1 MQWTWL
7 TCLQQIAL
15 PQITTTT
22 MSADAA
28 LTEKHGS
35 KKPKP
40 GKPVYHLFVR
50 TPEFEHILG
59 FATMV
64 HCLEWHEHL
73 DVALRGEMM
82 SMPTGISGVNS

>member
-1 MQWTWL
+1 MF
-7 TCLQQIAL
+7 
-15 PQITTTT
+15 
-22 MSADAA
+22 
-28 LTEKHGS
+28 
-35 KKPKP
+35 
-40 GKPVYHLFVR
+40 HLFVR

-82 SMPTGISGVNS
+82 SMPTGISGVSS

>member
-1 MQWTWL
+1 
-7 TCLQQIAL
+7 
-15 PQITTTT
+15 
-22 MSADAA
+22 MSAEP
-28 LTEKHGS
+28 LNEKAIA
-35 KKPKP
+35 KKTKA
-40 GKPVYHLFVR
+40 GKPIYHLSVR

-82 SMPTGISGVNS
+82 DMPTGISANDS